1 MAEIYGYIWFSIQ
14 WLCSAVSGYFIFKK
28 AGQEGW
34 KSLVPLCGGAIC
46 YLLVWEPGYYFVY
59 VILAALFFVFPQII
73 IFGIAAGI
81 LRFIFLTNWPDVS
94 AEECCMRSGSG
105 YLSRYSGFF
114 LRPGRG
120 NFIGKTKSG
129 QRRKGRKVA
138 EFGLLTE

>member
-81 LRFIFLTNWPDVS
+81 RRFIFSYKL
-94 AEECCMRSGSG
+94 AGC
-105 YLSRYSGFF
+105 F
-114 LRPGRG
+114 GRG
-120 NFIGKTKSG
+120 IQDFSCGRAVGISSE
-129 QRRKGRKVA
+129 RRRVDNAGRA
-138 EFGLLTE
+138 EKLRNSAC